1 MGVRTC
7 GLSSSS
13 EPGRTW
19 NHSQTGN
26 RDEGIQPVN
35 QVLIV
40 RAIPR
45 VVQSW
50 GGGEAGGY
58 KGFCPFL
65 QILANWG
72 RDMIYA
78 DETNF
83 ESLHPK
89 LRRNKTQK

>member
-50 GGGEAGGY
+50 EGGGRGIQR
-58 KGFCPFL
+58 FL
-65 QILANWG
+65 PYPSNIGKLG
-72 RDMIYA
+72 ER
-78 DETNF
+78 F
-83 ESLHPK
+83 EK
-89 LRRNKTQK
+89 F